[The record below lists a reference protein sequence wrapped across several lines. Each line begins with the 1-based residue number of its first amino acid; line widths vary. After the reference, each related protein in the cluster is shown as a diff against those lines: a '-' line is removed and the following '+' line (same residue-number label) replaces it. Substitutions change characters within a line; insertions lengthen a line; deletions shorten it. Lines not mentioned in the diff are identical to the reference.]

1 MGIPARRSVPG
12 ATPVQDAL
20 HAVFPFACFRAEGVD
35 DALVGGISLT
45 VNAVGVDLEQDRDA
59 MPGAAGDLGGRYP
72 GVQP

>member
-20 HAVFPFACFRAEGVD
+20 LAVFPFACFRAEGVD

-59 MPGAAGDLGGRYP
+59 MPGAAGDLGGGYP